1 MRSKVAI
8 GRPEDIVPETVVHR
22 VGGGNVAN
30 LRLSTLEEKLTPP
43 GISVLLGG
51 TPQEAATQMRQAFPS
66 SRKWRRTAH
75 TVGTTTAAALR
86 QVGFEIVPDAT
97 TRFANHARLIHPAGA
112 TGFRDANLER
122 LAQTFRD
129 TRGC

>member
-8 GRPEDIVPETVVHR
+8 GKSEDIAPETVVHR

-30 LRLSTLEEKLTPP
+30 LRLSTLDEKLTPP

-51 TPQEAATQMRQAFPS
+51 TPQEAATQMRQAFPR

-75 TVGTTTAAALR
+75 TVGTTIAAALR
-86 QVGFEIVPDAT
+86 QAGFEIVPDPT
-97 TRFANHARLIHPAGA
+97 TRFPNHARLIHPDGVAGF
-112 TGFRDANLER
+112 TDANLER

>member
-1 MRSKVAI
+1 M
-8 GRPEDIVPETVVHR
+8 
-22 VGGGNVAN
+22 
-30 LRLSTLEEKLTPP
+30 PP
-43 GISVLLGG
+43 GISILLGG
-51 TPQEAATQMRQAFPS
+51 TPQQEATQMRQAFPR

-86 QVGFEIVPDAT
+86 QVGFEIVPDST
-97 TRFANHARLIHPAGA
+97 PRFSNHARLTHLDGVAGF
-112 TGFRDANLER
+112 THANLER